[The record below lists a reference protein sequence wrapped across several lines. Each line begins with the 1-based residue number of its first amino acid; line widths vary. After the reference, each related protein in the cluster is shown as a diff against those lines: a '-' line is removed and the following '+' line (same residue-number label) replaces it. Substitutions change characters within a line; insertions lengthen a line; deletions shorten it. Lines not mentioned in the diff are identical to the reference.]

1 MAVVHFSRILN
12 SRIYVSWL
20 SYMILPLAQVQ
31 AEVIKKKKKKK
42 VIGDAAEGQS
52 TELSN

>member
-1 MAVVHFSRILN
+1 MVHFSRILN

-20 SYMILPLAQVQ
+20 SYMILPLAPVQ
-31 AEVIKKKKKKK
+31 AEVIKKKKKK